1 MKKLFIILFAIIP
14 VLNLSAQR
22 EYLPTVED
30 LEAFHKTKTYI
41 VLQDNPISDYNFEI
55 RDAVEKYWDIT
66 DYEFIKFDEFNRKI
80 RFEEASFLYTAT
92 VSFEKDK
99 SQTRYTFLCLSLGGD
114 FPSVDHMKDIVNV
127 PLSYYSVDE
136 ENYTYKLGT
145 LVNFM
150 QKHVRMITED
160 PDLISQNVLKEY
172 NENMAG
178 VHGKTLFL
186 VEDELQKSIGS
197 EAKIRSVYPHKFKI
211 VTREEIKEAIMN
223 KDEEIVFLHKVGPEG
238 SKLSARVYKILI
250 GAGDSNFYYFDFHKV
265 STKKPDAFLEFDLK
279 KIGKAR

>member
-1 MKKLFIILFAIIP
+1 MKKLVITLFAVVP
-14 VLNLSAQR
+14 LLNITAQR
-22 EYLPTVED
+22 EYLPTIED
-30 LEAFHKTKTYI
+30 LEVFHTTKTYI

-55 RDAVEKYWDIT
+55 RDAVEKFWDIT
-66 DYEFIKFDEFNRKI
+66 EYEFIKFDEFNKKT
-80 RFEEASFLYTAT
+80 RFEKASFLYTAT

-127 PLSYYSVDE
+127 PLSYYGVDE

-150 QKHVRMITED
+150 QKHVQMIKDD

-172 NENMAG
+172 NDNMTG
-178 VHGKTLFL
+178 VHDKTLYL
-186 VEDELQKSIGS
+186 VEDELQKSISS
-197 EAKIRSVYPHKFKI
+197 EARIRSVYPHKFKI
-211 VTREEIKEAIMN
+211 VTRDEIKEAIMN
-223 KDEEIVFLHKVGPEG
+223 KDKNVVFLHKVGPEG
-238 SKLSARVYKILI
+238 SKLKARVYKILI
-250 GAGDSNFYYFDFHKV
+250 GAGDSNFYYFDYHKV
-265 STKKPDAFLEFDLK
+265 SPRKPDAFLEFDLK